1 MIKPIIFGKFI
12 LLERISVG
20 GMAEVYRAK
29 LLNHPEFK
37 RYFAIK
43 RILPN
48 LAADENFVTMFINEA
63 KVAVE
68 LEHPNVC
75 QIYELGRLGN
85 SHYIAMEYIS
95 GRDLAAIQTYYRRH
109 RKIMSISQ
117 ACYIIAQAA
126 EGLNAAHKAVDSKT
140 GAPLHL
146 IHRDVSP
153 RNLIADFDG
162 PVKLIDFGV
171 AKASQRS
178 SNTQSG
184 VIKGKFSYMSPE
196 QACDEQIDHRS
207 DIFALGIIF
216 WELLTGRRLFVSESE
231 YAIVEMLKEC
241 KIDKPSKYNP
251 LIPDTIDRI
260 CLKAL
265 MRDPAK
271 RYAWASD
278 MIRDL
283 YEFINSCDPPYTMW
297 HLSTWLQ
304 KTYETIYEEEKEKH
318 KIFET
323 LNTVEDVERYNQ
335 ENVEKDEQVLDRN
348 GNIIPALTH
357 VDDNGNAIPANAAS
371 SQKQQ
376 TTVPPPIPP
385 SANASPALSQ
395 TDKKNDE
402 ELPKEDFDDRDET
415 VQLTPEGIAPDVADP
430 GTIRIRRIKK
440 RAKQRKKLTSM
451 IIAVCVIIILST
463 LLVIT
468 DILHMPYPVANLPT
482 DATLKISLMPK
493 MPGKIEIFNDIKGK
507 SPTPM
512 HTVNASETVFEH
524 LTAGRYTID
533 VSMEGYEKE
542 SFSVILENGISETQ
556 LTLSNATPV
565 FMEYE
570 IEVSPDDTRIYINN
584 ELMKGNA
591 NTYTVKG
598 EIGKQY
604 TIKAKRAGY
613 TPIVKTFKLENTP
626 EMKKLKFNLEETSA
640 SIEVKAS
647 TTATAYFCP
656 ESRGC
661 EELGPTPHTLLGL
674 DGTQGQVKIEVK
686 APGFKTWQKEI
697 SFDDANDIRLFADL
711 EQN

>member
-48 LAADENFVTMFINEA
+48 LAADEEFVTMFINEA

-95 GRDLAAIQTYYRRH
+95 GRDIAAIQTYYRRQ

-126 EGLNAAHKAVDSKT
+126 EGLDAAHKAVDSKT
-140 GAPLHL
+140 GEPLHL

-162 PVKLIDFGV
+162 LVKLIDFGV
-171 AKASQRS
+171 AKASQRT

-184 VIKGKFSYMSPE
+184 VVKGKFSYMSPE

-207 DIFALGIIF
+207 DIFALGVIF

-241 KIDKPSKYNP
+241 NIAKPSKYNP
-251 LIPDTIDRI
+251 LVPDTIDRI

-265 MRDPAK
+265 ERDPAK
-271 RYAWASD
+271 RYPWASD

-304 KTYETIYEEEKEKH
+304 KTYDDVYAEEQAKNE
-318 KIFET
+318 IFET

-335 ENVEKDEQVLDRN
+335 ENSEQNEEQALDRN
-348 GNIIPALTH
+348 GNVIPALTN
-357 VDDNGNAIPANAAS
+357 VDADGNEIPKSKAPL
-371 SQKQQ
+371 
-376 TTVPPPIPP
+376 PP
-385 SANASPALSQ
+385 
-395 TDKKNDE
+395 
-402 ELPKEDFDDRDET
+402 LPKSTAKTPPLPKPPLPKPEKKEEPIREDFDDRDET
-415 VQLTPEGIAPDVADP
+415 VQLTPEGIAPEVADP
-430 GTIRIRRIKK
+430 ETLRIKTIQK
-440 RAKQRKKLTSM
+440 KAKQRKNLTST
-451 IIAVCVIIILST
+451 IVTICIIIIIT
-463 LLVIT
+463 MILVFV
-468 DILHMPYPVANLPT
+468 DIIHLPEPQATLPT
-482 DATLKISLMPK
+482 SATVKLSLDPHK
-493 MPGKIEIFNDIKGK
+493 DGNIEIFTERDSKDSNAKPLK
-507 SPTPM
+507 
-512 HTVNASETVFEH
+512 TVTGADATFDGLE
-524 LTAGRYTID
+524 AGSYVVR
-533 VSMEGYEKE
+533 VAMEGHEKE
-542 SFSVILENGISETQ
+542 SFRINLDNGIAET
-556 LTLSNATPV
+556 TLSLSSSTPV
-565 FMEYE
+565 YLTYE
-570 IEVSPDDTRIYINN
+570 VEVTPEDAKLYIND
-584 ELMKGNA
+584 ELIKGSGK
-591 NTYTVKG
+591 TRTVKG
-598 EIGKQY
+598 ETGKQY
-604 TIKAKRAGY
+604 TLKVKRAGY
-613 TPIVKTFKLENTP
+613 TPITKTFKLEDTP
-626 EMKKLKFNLEETSA
+626 ELKKIPFVLEETAS

-647 TTATAYFCP
+647 EDATVYLCIDPAPCR
-656 ESRGC
+656 EVGS
-661 EELGPTPHTLLGL
+661 TPYTIEGL
-674 DGTQGQVKIEVK
+674 DGTQGNVEVEVR
-686 APGFKTWQKEI
+686 AAGFKTWEKVV
-697 SFDDANDIRLFADL
+697 SFDDTNDVRLFADL
-711 EQN
+711 ETDL

>member
-48 LAADENFVTMFINEA
+48 LAADEEFVTMFINEA

-95 GRDLAAIQTYYRRH
+95 GRDIAAIQTYYRRQ

-126 EGLNAAHKAVDSKT
+126 EGLDAAHKAVDSKT
-140 GAPLHL
+140 GEPLHL

-162 PVKLIDFGV
+162 IVKLIDFGV

-184 VIKGKFSYMSPE
+184 VVKGKFSYMSPE

-207 DIFALGIIF
+207 DIFALGVIF

-241 KIDKPSKYNP
+241 NIAKPSKYNP
-251 LIPDTIDRI
+251 LVPEAIDRI

-265 MRDPAK
+265 ERDPAK
-271 RYAWASD
+271 RYPWASD

-283 YEFINSCDPPYTMW
+283 YDFINSCNPPYTMW

-304 KTYETIYEEEKEKH
+304 KTYEDIYEEEKAKYE
-318 KIFET
+318 IFET

-335 ENVEKDEQVLDRN
+335 EISEENEEQAVDRN
-348 GNIIPALTH
+348 GNIIPALTN
-357 VDDNGNAIPANAAS
+357 VDANGNEIHIKA
-371 SQKQQ
+371 
-376 TTVPPPIPP
+376 PPPLPKLPKSDTKAPP
-385 SANASPALSQ
+385 LPKLP
-395 TDKKNDE
+395 KKE
-402 ELPKEDFDDRDET
+402 EKKIEPPLKEDFDDLDES
-415 VQLTPEGIAPDVADP
+415 VVLTPEGVAPDVAAP
-430 GTIRIRRIKK
+430 ETLRIKRIQK
-440 RAKQRKKLTSM
+440 RAKQRKELTS
-451 IIAVCVIIILST
+451 VVITICISIILVMI
-463 LLVIT
+463 LVFTNVIH
-468 DILHMPYPVANLPT
+468 LPVPTPNLPT
-482 DATLKISLMPK
+482 DATLELSLEPSR
-493 MPGKIEIFNDIKGK
+493 PAKIEIYNYTKDKAA
-507 SPTPM
+507 TPLQ
-512 HTVNASETVFEH
+512 TVVAAEAKFEH
-524 LTAGRYTID
+524 LVAGRYAVD
-533 VSMEGYEKE
+533 VTMEGFDKE
-542 SFSVILENGISETQ
+542 SFAITIENGISETQ
-556 LTLSNATPV
+556 LHLSNTVPAYV
-565 FMEYE
+565 DYSVS
-570 IEVSPDDTRIYINN
+570 VSPNDAIIYVNDERINGAGDTRT
-584 ELMKGNA
+584 L
-591 NTYTVKG
+591 KG
-598 EIGKQY
+598 EIGKSY
-604 TIKAKRAGY
+604 TIRAKRAGY
-613 TPIVKTFKLENTP
+613 APMSKTFVLEEGKIP
-626 EMKKLKFNLEETSA
+626 DDLKFELVETAS
-640 SIEVKAS
+640 SIEVKSSEEGNVFICIADQPCREVG
-647 TTATAYFCP
+647 TTPYNI
-656 ESRGC
+656 E
-661 EELGPTPHTLLGL
+661 GL
-674 DGTQGQVKIEVK
+674 DGTLNNIEVEVR
-686 APGFKTWQKEI
+686 AAGFKTWSKTV
-697 SFDDANDIRLFADL
+697 SFDESNDIRIFADL
-711 EQN
+711 EIEM